1 MSDKQGPPP
10 ASPYGAAAPGVSYA
24 QMITPTAPPSYVESL
39 NHPVV
44 AGPPGIPPQY
54 SPYVTQATAAAASA
68 GSLQNYKIKDSASL
82 AYFQSMAAAQQ
93 AQKLAY
99 SQQAYQQQQTALY
112 MQQQQ
117 QLYLQQLQGYYQP
130 HPAAAAAAAAAA
142 IPPGQNV
149 LVMNGYDAGARF
161 DGIAQPTIPPPPP
174 GIAPNAA
181 QLAAASGAQVSMSQK
196 KSSFLS
202 GGSGGGYTF
211 F

>member
-1 MSDKQGPPP
+1 
-10 ASPYGAAAPGVSYA
+10 
-24 QMITPTAPPSYVESL
+24 
-39 NHPVV
+39 
-44 AGPPGIPPQY
+44 
-54 SPYVTQATAAAASA
+54 
-68 GSLQNYKIKDSASL
+68 
-82 AYFQSMAAAQQ
+82 SMAAAQQ

-130 HPAAAAAAAAAA
+130 HAPPPGAGAAQV
-142 IPPGQNV
+142 PGLQPGQNV
-149 LVMNGYDAGARF
+149 LIMPFFQNGYDSGARF
-161 DGIAQPTIPPPPP
+161 DGIAQPSIPPPPP

-181 QLAAASGAQVSMSQK
+181 QLAAASGTQVSMTQK
-196 KSSFLS
+196 KGSFLN